1 MLRAKISS
9 SEESSSDTAYNAYWK
24 LIRDYFG
31 VASRR
36 PNEVGQCPLSNT
48 TGRSFLK
55 ILETLSTTE
64 PVTHEVWLLLH
75 PLLIDHAP
83 CDACLSFPPSRA
95 MGDDGGLHNRLVC
108 EAKSLLTT
116 IHTLVTSRDIFIPPM
131 LAASR
136 AFMAACI
143 LSTGMAGR
151 WPGSE
156 TCLGSLLKCSEVLT
170 LTSPLWRGGRDY
182 FETYRQLVRAI
193 T

>member
-1 MLRAKISS
+1 MLRANISS
-9 SEESSSDTAYNAYWK
+9 SEESSSDIAYNAYWK
-24 LIRDYFG
+24 LIRDHFAG
-31 VASRR
+31 ASSR
-36 PNEVGQCPLSNT
+36 PNEGGQCPLSNT
-48 TGRSFLK
+48 TGQSFLS

-83 CDACLSFPPSRA
+83 CGACLSFPPSRA
-95 MGDDGGLHNRLVC
+95 MGDDGGLHNRLLR
-108 EAKSLLTT
+108 EAKSLITT
-116 IHTLVTSRDIFIPPM
+116 IHTLVTSRDVFIPPM

-136 AFMAACI
+136 AFMAACV
-143 LSTGMAGR
+143 LSTGVAGR

-182 FETYRQLVRAI
+182 FEIYRQLARAI
-193 T
+193 P